1 MIRFKN
7 FNATGVAPDGRL
19 YAGDLNQQQDLV
31 AALADFTQTHDVGTL
46 RVGDTSIQLLKYGT
60 AEARVT
66 AALRADGVL
75 RGLGGVLAGT
85 FTTAQ
90 RNAIA
95 AGSRPYGLEILNTDT
110 NRYEYNAGTDAVP
123 NWQPVHS
130 PSGLKD
136 ADISAIAAIAVS
148 KLAAGA
154 NGQYLSVVAGV
165 PTWQAIPP
173 GVETGS
179 IIPWPGPAGT
189 EPAGYGFCDGGEISQ
204 TTYATLYSRLG
215 GAASVWNTFGGLAAP
230 AAGQFRKP
238 DLRGLFLLGKKDMG
252 TGPVIPGTQRVLR
265 AAAATLG
272 SLLGAEYHA
281 LLTTEMPSHDHGGI
295 TGAQSADH
303 THTGTTGIESV
314 DHTHIV
320 ASHSHGGGVHNHG
333 ITDPGHSHGVPY
345 SNFGASAPYPYH
357 PDRGSSTQGN
367 DGSTSNA
374 TGVSVNNSGTIISA
388 EAPGTGGRSV
398 SHTHTVTTGGASVG
412 HTHAVTAQGGGG
424 VHENT
429 PPAAV
434 LNFLIKL

>member
-154 NGQYLSVVAGV
+154 NGQYLSVVGGV

-189 EPAGYGFCDGGEISQ
+189 EPAGYGFCDGGEILQ
-204 TTYATLYSRLG
+204 ATYPTLYSRLG

-230 AAGQFRKP
+230 AAGNFRKP

-252 TGPVIPGTQRVLR
+252 TGPTIPGTQRVLR

-295 TGAQSADH
+295 TGGQSADH
-303 THTGTTGIESV
+303 THTGTTGTESA
-314 DHTHIV
+314 DHAHTVNAHN
-320 ASHSHGGGVHNHG
+320 HGGGRVVRYDAG
-333 ITDPGHSHGVPY
+333 GTYGHAY
-345 SNFGASAPYPYH
+345 SGG
-357 PDRGSSTQGN
+357 GS
-367 DGSTSNA
+367 D
-374 TGVSVNNSGTIISA
+374 NNPFELSS
-388 EAPGTGGRSV
+388 ESPGTGGRSAA
-398 SHTHTVTTGGASVG
+398 HTHTVTTGGASVG